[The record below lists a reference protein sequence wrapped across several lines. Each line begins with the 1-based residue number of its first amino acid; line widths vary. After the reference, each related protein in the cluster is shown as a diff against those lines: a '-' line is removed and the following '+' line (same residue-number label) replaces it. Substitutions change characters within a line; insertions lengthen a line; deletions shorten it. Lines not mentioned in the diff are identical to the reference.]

1 MCDEY
6 LKTSRR
12 TITVF
17 FSFCQYCRGVCF
29 FNRLII
35 VKCRFHYMDL
45 VPVFDCIVV
54 SILLFFSVLIIRSC
68 LSNSGRLLLIQSL
81 FCLSFLITSRS
92 ILTAAP
98 SKNTHTHR
106 PTTSFTIGRTC
117 ISLISCWDKATLQV
131 YDYQGQCTRSKIS
144 KFSRISIDIFEKLR
158 NEMI

>member
-17 FSFCQYCRGVCF
+17 SRS
-29 FNRLII
+29 
-35 VKCRFHYMDL
+35 
-45 VPVFDCIVV
+45 V
-54 SILLFFSVLIIRSC
+54 SIAEGFVFRTFSSSSSADFTIQILYLYSIVQLLVSCYFFSVLIIRSC

-98 SKNTHTHR
+98 SKNTQYP
-106 PTTSFTIGRTC
+106 PTDYKFYNWSNLHITDQQLGQSNLTSLRLSRTMY
-117 ISLISCWDKATLQV
+117 TQ
-131 YDYQGQCTRSKIS
+131 QN
-144 KFSRISIDIFEKLR
+144 F
-158 NEMI
+158 

>member
-1 MCDEY
+1 MCEY

-17 FSFCQYCRGVCF
+17 FLVLLVLQRGLF
-29 FNRLII
+29 FNLLII

-98 SKNTHTHR
+98 SKNTQYP
-106 PTTSFTIGRTC
+106 PT
-117 ISLISCWDKATLQV
+117 
-131 YDYQGQCTRSKIS
+131 DY
-144 KFSRISIDIFEKLR
+144 KFYNWSNLHITD
-158 NEMI
+158 

>member
-17 FSFCQYCRGVCF
+17 SLVLLVLQRGLFFEPSHHRQVQISLYGSCTCIRLYSCQY
-29 FNRLII
+29 LAI
-35 VKCRFHYMDL
+35 
-45 VPVFDCIVV
+45 
-54 SILLFFSVLIIRSC
+54 FFSVLIIRSC

-98 SKNTHTHR
+98 SKNTQYP
-106 PTTSFTIGRTC
+106 PTDYKFYNWSNLHITDQQLGQSNFTNLRLSRTMY
-117 ISLISCWDKATLQV
+117 TQ
-131 YDYQGQCTRSKIS
+131 QN
-144 KFSRISIDIFEKLR
+144 F
-158 NEMI
+158 

>member
-29 FNRLII
+29 FNLLII

-98 SKNTHTHR
+98 SKNTQYP
-106 PTTSFTIGRTC
+106 PTDYKFYNWSNLHITDQLLGQSNLTSLRLSRTMY
-117 ISLISCWDKATLQV
+117 TQ
-131 YDYQGQCTRSKIS
+131 QN
-144 KFSRISIDIFEKLR
+144 F
-158 NEMI
+158 